1 MRLLLVMLLVSGLL
15 IGESQAQ
22 RPIGLFFNAL
32 YINFRNWI
40 GLGGGQSV
48 STSTSS
54 QPTVT
59 VTATVTTTV
68 IDSPPSVP
76 DDYVEFAPPNSIVPE
91 VMITEAAST
100 ESGMSTTA
108 MEEASTEGAST
119 DSPLIIQENLLVE
132 SSTPAE
138 NNQVEL
144 EIVTEGP
151 ELDPSDASVI
161 EAMAQIL
168 LEIPTTTPD
177 SPTTQSVE
185 SETEAIVVKDVPP
198 VAPAVVVA
206 TTTTTT
212 TSFPRDS
219 TTFATLA
226 PKRTIHFNRPSW
238 TPTFLK
244 LANRGSTSRYFFPA
258 SFRRPKD
265 SGFLEKE
272 TISLS
277 PSKPLS
283 VENSVPPRIPYV
295 VKRQIEIESSM
306 TVLNQQQSS
315 VLIARAATAD

>member
-22 RPIGLFFNAL
+22 RPIGLFFNTL
-32 YINFRNWI
+32 YVNFRNWI

-48 STSTSS
+48 STLTSS
-54 QPTVT
+54 QPTVVT

-68 IDSPPSVP
+68 IDSPISVP

-91 VMITEAAST
+91 VMITEASST
-100 ESGMSTTA
+100 DSGMSTTA
-108 MEEASTEGAST
+108 TEESST
-119 DSPLIIQENLLVE
+119 DSPLMFQENLPVE

-138 NNQVEL
+138 DNQVEL

-151 ELDPSDASVI
+151 ELDHSDASVI

-168 LEIPTTTPD
+168 LEIPTTTPE
-177 SPTTQSVE
+177 SPTTPIVE

-198 VAPAVVVA
+198 AAAPAV
-206 TTTTTT
+206 TTTTT

-226 PKRTIHFNRPSW
+226 PKRTIHFSRPSW

-295 VKRQIEIESSM
+295 VKRQVEIESSM

-315 VLIARAATAD
+315 VLIARAATD

>member
-22 RPIGLFFNAL
+22 RPIGLFFNVL
-32 YINFRNWI
+32 YVNFRNWI

-54 QPTVT
+54 QSTVT

-68 IDSPPSVP
+68 IDSPPIAP

-91 VMITEAAST
+91 VMITEASST
-100 ESGMSTTA
+100 DSGMSTTVT
-108 MEEASTEGAST
+108 EEASTEGAST
-119 DSPLIIQENLLVE
+119 DSPPLMFQENLPVE

-177 SPTTQSVE
+177 SPTTPSVE

-198 VAPAVVVA
+198 VAPAVVA

-283 VENSVPPRIPYV
+283 
-295 VKRQIEIESSM
+295 
-306 TVLNQQQSS
+306 
-315 VLIARAATAD
+315 

>member
-32 YINFRNWI
+32 YVNFRNWI

-48 STSTSS
+48 STLTSS

-59 VTATVTTTV
+59 VTATVTATV
-68 IDSPPSVP
+68 IDSPASIP
-76 DDYVEFAPPNSIVPE
+76 DDYVEFAPLNSIVPE
-91 VMITEAAST
+91 VMITEASST
-100 ESGMSTTA
+100 DSGMLTTA
-108 MEEASTEGAST
+108 TEEASTEGAST
-119 DSPLIIQENLLVE
+119 DSPALIFQENLPVE

-138 NNQVEL
+138 DNQVEL

-151 ELDPSDASVI
+151 ELDHSDASVI

-168 LEIPTTTPD
+168 LEIPTTTPE

-212 TSFPRDS
+212 SFPRDS

-226 PKRTIHFNRPSW
+226 PKRTIHFSRPSW

-283 VENSVPPRIPYV
+283 
-295 VKRQIEIESSM
+295 
-306 TVLNQQQSS
+306 
-315 VLIARAATAD
+315 

>member
-1 MRLLLVMLLVSGLL
+1 
-15 IGESQAQ
+15 
-22 RPIGLFFNAL
+22 
-32 YINFRNWI
+32 
-40 GLGGGQSV
+40 
-48 STSTSS
+48 
-54 QPTVT
+54 
-59 VTATVTTTV
+59 
-68 IDSPPSVP
+68 
-76 DDYVEFAPPNSIVPE
+76 
-91 VMITEAAST
+91 
-100 ESGMSTTA
+100 
-108 MEEASTEGAST
+108 
-119 DSPLIIQENLLVE
+119 
-132 SSTPAE
+132 
-138 NNQVEL
+138 
-144 EIVTEGP
+144 
-151 ELDPSDASVI
+151 
-161 EAMAQIL
+161 MAQIL

-185 SETEAIVVKDVPP
+185 SETEAIVVVKDVPP
-198 VAPAVVVA
+198 VAPAVFVA

-283 VENSVPPRIPYV
+283 
-295 VKRQIEIESSM
+295 
-306 TVLNQQQSS
+306 
-315 VLIARAATAD
+315 

>member
-22 RPIGLFFNAL
+22 RPIGLFFNVL
-32 YINFRNWI
+32 YVNFRNWI

-54 QPTVT
+54 QSTVT

-68 IDSPPSVP
+68 IDSPPIAP

-91 VMITEAAST
+91 VMITEASST
-100 ESGMSTTA
+100 DSGMSTTA
-108 MEEASTEGAST
+108 TEEASTEGAST
-119 DSPLIIQENLLVE
+119 DSPPLMFQENLPVE

-177 SPTTQSVE
+177 SPTTPSVE

-198 VAPAVVVA
+198 VAPAVVA

-283 VENSVPPRIPYV
+283 
-295 VKRQIEIESSM
+295 
-306 TVLNQQQSS
+306 
-315 VLIARAATAD
+315 

>member
-32 YINFRNWI
+32 YVNFRNWI

-48 STSTSS
+48 STLTSS

-59 VTATVTTTV
+59 VTATVTATV
-68 IDSPPSVP
+68 IDSPASIP

-100 ESGMSTTA
+100 DSGMFTMAT
-108 MEEASTEGAST
+108 EEASTEGAST
-119 DSPLIIQENLLVE
+119 DSPALMFQENLPVE

-138 NNQVEL
+138 DNQVEL

-151 ELDPSDASVI
+151 ELDHSDASVI

-168 LEIPTTTPD
+168 LEIPTTTPE

-206 TTTTTT
+206 TTTTT
-212 TSFPRDS
+212 SFPRDS

-226 PKRTIHFNRPSW
+226 PKRTIHFSRPSW

-283 VENSVPPRIPYV
+283 
-295 VKRQIEIESSM
+295 
-306 TVLNQQQSS
+306 
-315 VLIARAATAD
+315 

>member
-22 RPIGLFFNAL
+22 RPIGLFFNVL
-32 YINFRNWI
+32 YVNFRNWI

-54 QPTVT
+54 QSTVT

-68 IDSPPSVP
+68 IDSPPIAP
-76 DDYVEFAPPNSIVPE
+76 DDYVEFAPPISIVPE
-91 VMITEAAST
+91 VMITEASST
-100 ESGMSTTA
+100 DSGMSTTA
-108 MEEASTEGAST
+108 TEEASTEGAST
-119 DSPLIIQENLLVE
+119 ESPPLMFQENLPVE

-177 SPTTQSVE
+177 SPTTPSVE

-198 VAPAVVVA
+198 VAPAVVA

-283 VENSVPPRIPYV
+283 
-295 VKRQIEIESSM
+295 
-306 TVLNQQQSS
+306 
-315 VLIARAATAD
+315 

>member
-32 YINFRNWI
+32 YVNFRNWI

-48 STSTSS
+48 STLTSS

-59 VTATVTTTV
+59 VTATVTATV
-68 IDSPPSVP
+68 IDSPASIP
-76 DDYVEFAPPNSIVPE
+76 DDYVEFAPLNSIVPE

-100 ESGMSTTA
+100 DSGMFTTA
-108 MEEASTEGAST
+108 TEEASTEGAST
-119 DSPLIIQENLLVE
+119 DSPALMFQENLPVE

-138 NNQVEL
+138 DNQVEL

-151 ELDPSDASVI
+151 ELDHSDASVI

-168 LEIPTTTPD
+168 LEIPTTTPE

-206 TTTTTT
+206 TTTTT
-212 TSFPRDS
+212 SFPRDS

-226 PKRTIHFNRPSW
+226 PKRTIHFSRPSW

-283 VENSVPPRIPYV
+283 
-295 VKRQIEIESSM
+295 
-306 TVLNQQQSS
+306 
-315 VLIARAATAD
+315 

>member
-22 RPIGLFFNAL
+22 RPIGLFFNVL
-32 YINFRNWI
+32 YVNFRNWI

-54 QPTVT
+54 QQTVT

-76 DDYVEFAPPNSIVPE
+76 DDYVDFAPPISIVPE

-108 MEEASTEGAST
+108 TEEASTEGAST
-119 DSPLIIQENLLVE
+119 DSPPLMIQENLPVE

-138 NNQVEL
+138 DNQVEL

-185 SETEAIVVKDVPP
+185 SETEAIVVVKDVPP

-283 VENSVPPRIPYV
+283 
-295 VKRQIEIESSM
+295 
-306 TVLNQQQSS
+306 
-315 VLIARAATAD
+315 